1 MTIEQKHVSQW
12 CESPLVI
19 MAVSASLAV
28 VIGVL
33 PLTWTY
39 SPALASAIAGLLV
52 LAFAITVKC
61 APNRK

>member
-1 MTIEQKHVSQW
+1 M
-12 CESPLVI
+12 ESPLVI
-19 MAVSASLAV
+19 LAVSAPLAV

-39 SPALASAIAGLLV
+39 SPALACAIALV
-52 LAFAITVKC
+52 LLAALAITVKY